1 MDSAYRSALTVLNDK
16 NDYLSWGL
24 TVKITFRFLTT
35 EAREDIKRSN
45 KDNNIFNIFDKN
57 RLVQIHTR

>member
-1 MDSAYRSALTVLNDK
+1 MIKMVT
-16 NDYLSWGL
+16 LSGGL

-35 EAREDIKRSN
+35 DATEDIIRSN
-45 KDNNIFNIFDKN
+45 KDNDIFNIFDKN